1 MSRISRSSIKKMIN
15 VVAVVVA
22 LAIISVGAQGSA
34 SEQVIATAKIAA
46 QDLSPEVDLDGQVI
60 AESTILRNHVA
71 KVSNKFALTYAQ
83 SGEGVIRIV
92 TRVCGTADNW
102 RSVAA
107 DNKITPPVYL
117 VHLGQQLS
125 VDCLS
130 QTPAAPEPA
139 PPAPQPVAAAVA
151 VQTSSGWTHPLPGT
165 CYNGGDNGFH
175 TSARPNHDGV
185 DLGAGFGTPIRAA
198 ASGTV
203 SVGWQSGGAGN
214 YTMINHGDGIWSVYM
229 HQTEFART
237 SGWVGAGDVIGYVG
251 STGNSFGPHL
261 HFEVHTGGLW
271 YGKVNPVPWLQDRGV
286 GIWC

>member
-1 MSRISRSSIKKMIN
+1 MKKMVN
-15 VVAVVVA
+15 AVAVVVA

-34 SEQVIATAKIAA
+34 SEQVVATAKIAS
-46 QDLSPEVDLDGQVI
+46 QDPSPEINFDGKVI
-60 AESTILRNHVA
+60 AESTILRHHVA

-107 DNKITPPVYL
+107 DNQITPPVYL
-117 VHLGQQLS
+117 VQLGQQLS

-130 QTPAAPEPA
+130 QTPPAPEPLPPA
-139 PPAPQPVAAAVA
+139 APAPQPVAAAVVVA
-151 VQTSSGWTHPLPGT
+151 QTSSGWTHPLPGT
-165 CYNGGDNGFH
+165 CYNGGANGFH
-175 TSARPNHDGV
+175 TAARPGHDGV
-185 DLGAGFGTPIRAA
+185 DLGAGFNTPIYAA
-198 ASGTV
+198 AAGTV

-214 YTMINHGDGIWSVYM
+214 YTMINHGGGVWTVYM
-229 HQTEFART
+229 HQTNFERT
-237 SGWVGAGDVIGYVG
+237 GGWVDAGQVIGYVG
-251 STGNSFGPHL
+251 STGHSFGPHL